1 MLVWNYVGIDEQALI
16 DFENARRKWLGLPEE
31 ELPHKH
37 YFELYVEVESKDSG
51 FEVIHI
57 LATCKCGKELDSTEI
72 QNRIN
77 HV

>member
-1 MLVWNYVGIDEQALI
+1 MVCNYGSLDEQILI
-16 DFENARRKWLGLPEE
+16 DFEDAVRKYRGLPKE

-37 YFELYVEVESKDSG
+37 YFELYVEDESKDYG

-77 HV
+77 RV